1 MNNLRHFEKL
11 QTLVKETADL
21 LVRLKFE
28 NKKLREENEK
38 LLKKLENLKIDN
50 GGQTTK
56 EIERLRAKNLVLQ
69 QKHDLISTRLSAV
82 LDRVQN
88 LTGSVDS

>member
-1 MNNLRHFEKL
+1 MNNLRNFEKL

-38 LLKKLENLKIDN
+38 LLKKLENLKVDN
-50 GGQTTK
+50 NGQTTR
-56 EIERLRAKNLVLQ
+56 EIEQLRAKNLVLQ
-69 QKHDLISTRLSAV
+69 KKHDLISTRLSAV